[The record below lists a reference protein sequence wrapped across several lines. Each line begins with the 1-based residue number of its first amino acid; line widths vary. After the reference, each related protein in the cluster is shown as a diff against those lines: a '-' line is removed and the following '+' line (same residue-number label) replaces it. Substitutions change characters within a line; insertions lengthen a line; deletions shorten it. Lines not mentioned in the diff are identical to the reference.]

1 MPLSKNDG
9 ICFASE
15 GALMAKRETNKERRE
30 REQERGRIFEIA
42 RQIAGAIRTRR
53 HVLSLSAREKKT
65 FEYIEKVFDHYGWAR
80 LVGGEWVES
89 ESLEDIAQGL
99 RLAAHM
105 LEEKPMDGRSLSG
118 HDSKI
123 REAFLTVSRRLWR
136 SRSRPGKLFYEDAIS
151 RITILPQPT
160 FSEFLEIY
168 REQNPGVKIEDRALR
183 RSLRRLGFIT
193 RPDVRGRP
201 KEK

>member
-1 MPLSKNDG
+1 
-9 ICFASE
+9 
-15 GALMAKRETNKERRE
+15 MAKRETNKERRE

-65 FEYIEKVFDHYGWAR
+65 FEYIEKVFDQLTGGAR

-99 RLAAHM
+99 RLAADM
-105 LEEKPMDGRSLSG
+105 LEEKPIDGRSLSW
-118 HDSKI
+118 HDAKI

-136 SRSRPGKLFYEDAIS
+136 SRSRPGKPFYEDAIS

-168 REQNPGVKIEDRALR
+168 CEQNPGVRVEERTLR
-183 RSLRRLGFIT
+183 RSLQRLGYRT
-193 RPDVRGRP
+193 SSAKCGRP
-201 KEK
+201 KKIVTENRPL